1 MPLTARFTACFVS
14 AWSMLFDSEKPS
26 STLSV
31 LPRLHET
38 ADIGKFVVCMHA
50 PFSHMQTM
58 AVQRLRILSVLQISQ
73 GARACH
79 LRRRHAGHGCVAAKQ
94 RQGLQELHVDLQGE
108 EGQAFGKPF
117 ACQTRCLLCL
127 TRFCLAD

>member
-1 MPLTARFTACFVS
+1 MR
-14 AWSMLFDSEKPS
+14 
-26 STLSV
+26 
-31 LPRLHET
+31 RLHACPLFT
-38 ADIGKFVVCMHA
+38 HADNGGTEGF
-50 PFSHMQTM
+50 
-58 AVQRLRILSVLQISQ
+58 RILSVLHVSQ